1 MQNDARFNHAKM
13 VSPATGFTRR
23 VLARIEERERAQAR
37 RRAVIGAGLL
47 VAAASALFVLLG
59 LWVAA
64 WISILLASPSAIFTM
79 LTAVSPMLGDLLNA
93 LWVAA
98 LAILQNVNGA
108 MLLAYAS
115 VVLALTVVWAR
126 VATGPFQRPSTI
138 SLGGQ

>member
-1 MQNDARFNHAKM
+1 MQKEQRFTM
-13 VSPATGFTRR
+13 VPPSAGFTAR
-23 VLARIEERERAQAR
+23 VMTRIEERERARAR

-47 VAAASALFVLLG
+47 VAVASALVALFG

-64 WISILLASPSAIFTM
+64 WVSTLLASPSAIFTM
-79 LTAVSPMLGDLLNA
+79 LKAVSPMLGDVLDA
-93 LWVAA
+93 LWVAV
-98 LAILQNVNGA
+98 LAILQNVNGV

-126 VATGPFQRPSTI
+126 VATGPFQRPSTV

>member
-1 MQNDARFNHAKM
+1 MQNDAQFNHAKM
-13 VSPATGFTRR
+13 VSPSAGFTRR
-23 VLARIEERERAQAR
+23 VLARIDERERAQAR
-37 RRAVIGAGLL
+37 RRAVIGTGLL
-47 VAAASALFVLLG
+47 IAVASALFALFG

-64 WISILLASPSAIFTM
+64 WISALLASPSAIFTM
-79 LTAVSPMLGDLLNA
+79 LTAVSPMLGDLLDA

-98 LAILQNVNGA
+98 LAILQNVNGM

-126 VATGPFQRPSTI
+126 VAAGPFQRPSTI